1 MRTDTHKAGISVHD
15 MLRRERD
22 HQRDEEATRKTNDPR
37 KPYFKYAYTCPNCGS
52 GQNIGG
58 TCNICMFKVK

>member
-1 MRTDTHKAGISVHD
+1 MTDKHKSMMD
-15 MLRRERD
+15 RD
-22 HQRDEEATRKTNDPR
+22 FEHQLDEEATRASNDPR
-37 KPYFKYAYTCPNCGS
+37 KAWRWYAYTCPNCGS